1 MKNPPA
7 RTNLRGISGRST
19 GTLPSL
25 IAFGN
30 ILLAGADKIGTT
42 MIETRE
48 QMIQL
53 SQISPHPGAQSGAT
67 TNPFFPVDVLLPQGL
82 AAN

>member
-30 ILLAGADKIGTT
+30 ILLAGADKVGTT
-42 MIETRE
+42 MIETRTDDSIVPNHRPFE
-48 QMIQL
+48 
-53 SQISPHPGAQSGAT
+53 AQSGAT
-67 TNPFFPVDVLLPQGL
+67 AAPFFPPDEKL
-82 AAN
+82 AAEFLS